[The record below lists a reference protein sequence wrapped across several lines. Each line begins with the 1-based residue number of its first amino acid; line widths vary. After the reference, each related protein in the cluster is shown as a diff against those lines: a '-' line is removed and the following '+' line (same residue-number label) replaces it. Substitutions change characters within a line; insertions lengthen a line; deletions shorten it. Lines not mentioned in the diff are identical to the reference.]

1 MLANVGGVDLR
12 NNVTLFTASDFG
24 RTITTNGDGTDHGW
38 GGHHFVLG
46 GAVKGGEIYGR
57 FPIFGL
63 NNNQDSANNAYL
75 PVTSVDTIGST
86 LGRWFGVS
94 DANLDTVFPNLKQL
108 PARPRLPEAGLS
120 PAPTPRSALG
130 CRSAASAARQR
141 APVLDRL
148 GDVRHLRS
156 SSLPARSAIVRA
168 TRRTR

>member
-1 MLANVGGVDLR
+1 LGAQLNMVARLIAARDHLSMKRQTFFVSMSGFDLHSGMATNHAPLLQELGDAMGAFQTAMNNAGLADSVLG
-12 NNVTLFTASDFG
+12 FTASDFG
-24 RTITTNGDGTDHGW
+24 RALTINGDGTDHGW

-94 DANLDTVFPNLKQL
+94 DANLDTVFPNLKNFSRDL
-108 PARPRLPEAGLS
+108 GFLKPA
-120 PAPTPRSALG
+120 
-130 CRSAASAARQR
+130 
-141 APVLDRL
+141 
-148 GDVRHLRS
+148 
-156 SSLPARSAIVRA
+156 
-168 TRRTR
+168 